1 MQIFERAAVR
11 DAIIIAAW
19 VAVTAWLRLAIVVTR
34 LLRKLRLH
42 EAQPAPSAADCAA
55 QGVQA
60 LERMAERSVWRSE
73 TLAALHA
80 DALALI
86 AQAEADY
93 AHALAQLKRARTAQQ
108 ARIEDTAQPTGDAP
122 LAA

>member
-1 MQIFERAAVR
+1 MQAFERAAAR
-11 DAIIIAAW
+11 DAIIVAAW
-19 VAVTAWLRLAIVVTR
+19 VAVTAWLRLAIGAAR
-34 LLRKLRLH
+34 FGRKLRLL
-42 EAQPAPSAADCAA
+42 EAQPAPAAVDGTTE
-55 QGVQA
+55 GVRA
-60 LERMAERSVWRSE
+60 LERMAQGIVWRSE

-93 AHALAQLKRARTAQQ
+93 AQALAQFMRARTSQQ
-108 ARIEDTAQPTGDAP
+108 SRKEDAPQPAGDAP

>member
-1 MQIFERAAVR
+1 MQVIERAAAR
-11 DAIIIAAW
+11 DAIIVAAW
-19 VAVTAWLRLAIVVTR
+19 VAVTTWLRLAIAAAR
-34 LLRKLRLH
+34 LGRKLRLL
-42 EAQPAPSAADCAA
+42 EAQPAPAAADRAA
-55 QGVQA
+55 EGVRA
-60 LERMAERSVWRSE
+60 LERMAEGIVWRSE

-93 AHALAQLKRARTAQQ
+93 AQALAQLLRARTTQQ
-108 ARIEDTAQPTGDAP
+108 AQTKDAPQPAGDAP